1 MASIDNFSKLC
12 VHTQTTKPWTIE
24 ECISHFSAAGI
35 KGISIWRHL
44 LEGKD
49 LKSIKAMLDAHQMEV
64 VSLVRGGF
72 FPAVDAEQRDLAL
85 EDNRLAIDQ
94 AATLGAPL
102 VVLVCGADPRQSLE
116 ISLQQIQK
124 GITALIPHAQN
135 NGVKLAIEPL
145 HPMYAGDK
153 SALVSLGQA
162 NDMCEAIASPW
173 VGIAIDVYHLWWDN
187 ELKNE
192 IIRCGKNKNILA
204 FHVCDW
210 RVPTIN
216 TPDPA
221 CSIQNGDV
229 SYGTGCETGEFSSL
243 YNMAI
248 ASNVFSNLQTG
259 YYWSETPTG
268 NSFFTY
274 RLSIGHQ
281 GFAGTA
287 ANYAWAVHDG
297 DIGASAVP
305 LPAGNFLFLSGLVG
319 IILMR
324 GRNA

>member
-94 AATLGAPL
+94 AAALGAPL

-116 ISLQQIQK
+116 ISRQQIQK

-153 SALVSLGQA
+153 SAVVSLGQA

-210 RVPTIN
+210 RVPTIDFL
-216 TPDPA
+216 TDR
-221 CSIQNGDV
+221 GLM
-229 SYGTGCETGEFSSL
+229 GEGCIPVRQIRMWVEEAGFDG
-243 YNMAI
+243 YNEVE
-248 ASNVFSNLQTG
+248 VFS
-259 YYWSETPTG
+259 E
-268 NSFFTY
+268 
-274 RLSIGHQ
+274 RLWAQDQKLYLEDIKKSYL
-281 GFAGTA
+281 
-287 ANYAWAVHDG
+287 NYT
-297 DIGASAVP
+297 
-305 LPAGNFLFLSGLVG
+305 
-319 IILMR
+319 
-324 GRNA
+324 

>member
-94 AATLGAPL
+94 AAALGAPL

-116 ISLQQIQK
+116 ISRQQIQK

-210 RVPTIN
+210 RVPTIDFL
-216 TPDPA
+216 TDR
-221 CSIQNGDV
+221 GLM
-229 SYGTGCETGEFSSL
+229 GEGCIPVRQIRMWVEEAGFDG
-243 YNMAI
+243 YNEVE
-248 ASNVFSNLQTG
+248 VFSKRLWAQDQKLYLQDIKKS
-259 YYWSETPTG
+259 Y
-268 NSFFTY
+268 
-274 RLSIGHQ
+274 L
-281 GFAGTA
+281 
-287 ANYAWAVHDG
+287 NYT
-297 DIGASAVP
+297 
-305 LPAGNFLFLSGLVG
+305 
-319 IILMR
+319 
-324 GRNA
+324 